1 MGNSGAE
8 KPHGQGSGAGR
19 GPSATGGGALDALGG
34 REAVGELRSFR
45 RALLRHFD
53 RTRRDLPWR
62 TDRSPYRVLV
72 SEVMLQQTR
81 AQTAA
86 PYYTRWMQRF
96 PGWDAL
102 ADASRDEVL
111 LAWKGLGY
119 YARAANLHRT
129 AVLVRERHGGRLP
142 SDPDLLRTL
151 PGVGEYTA
159 GAVASIAFGACV
171 PAVDGNV
178 RRVLA
183 RLLDAPRPSASRL
196 RAEAERLLDPE
207 RPGDF
212 NEALMELGATV
223 CVPRAPR
230 CDRCPVAEFCRSH
243 AAGTAAERPAPRP
256 KRSLRRV
263 AYAVA
268 VALDEDGRT
277 VVVRRPESGLLA
289 GMWEFPSVEVASG
302 SAAGSA
308 SWSTSG
314 NAADVEAA
322 ARERLTALGVA
333 RIQACLRLPPVRHT
347 FTHMQAVYHP
357 VVVQCAAEA
366 LDRAASA
373 VGAPES
379 SMVVG
384 VDDLAGVVLPV
395 AQQKIGALLALPD
408 GRGQHSPRRG
418 AGLPGS

>member
-1 MGNSGAE
+1 MGNSGAG
-8 KPHGQGSGAGR
+8 KPHGQGSGVGR
-19 GPSATGGGALDALGG
+19 RPSATGRGAPDAWDG
-34 REAVGELRSFR
+34 REAVGEPRSFR

-62 TDRSPYRVLV
+62 TDRTPYRVLV

-81 AQTAA
+81 AQTVA
-86 PYYTRWMQRF
+86 PYYTRWMRRF

-119 YARAANLHRT
+119 YARATNLHRT
-129 AVLVRERHGGRLP
+129 AVQVRERHGGRLP
-142 SDPDLLRTL
+142 SDPDALRTL

-159 GAVASIAFGACV
+159 GAVASIAFGARV

-183 RLLDAPRPSASRL
+183 RLLDAPRPSASQL
-196 RAEAERLLDPE
+196 RAEAGRLLDPE

-243 AAGTAAERPAPRP
+243 AAGTTAERPAPHP
-256 KRSLRRV
+256 KRPLRHV

-277 VVVRRPESGLLA
+277 VVVRRPERGLLA

-308 SWSTSG
+308 SWSASG
-314 NAADVEAA
+314 SAAEVEADVEAA
-322 ARERLTALGVA
+322 ARERLAALGVA
-333 RIQACLRLPPVRHT
+333 RILACYPLPPVRHT

-366 LDRAASA
+366 LDHVASA
-373 VGAPES
+373 VVAPES

-384 VDDLAGVVLPV
+384 VDNLAGVALPV
-395 AQQKIGALLALPD
+395 AQQKIGALLTSEYPLHRD
-408 GRGQHSPRRG
+408 
-418 AGLPGS
+418 AGLPCS